1 MLNYELAIMFMLR
14 NNYVYNVELCTPY
27 FLNDLYFTYKK
38 THQLWLYFFFSFYVM
53 YNLVNFEAILYMI
66 LIDTIILINY
76 IYQGRIIL
84 IKKIKSL
91 GESQ

>member
-1 MLNYELAIMFMLR
+1 
-14 NNYVYNVELCTPY
+14 
-27 FLNDLYFTYKK
+27 
-38 THQLWLYFFFSFYVM
+38 
-53 YNLVNFEAILYMI
+53 MI
-66 LIDTIILINY
+66 LIDTNILINY

>member
-1 MLNYELAIMFMLR
+1 MLR

-38 THQLWLYFFFSFYVM
+38 PYQLWLYFFSFYIM
-53 YNLVNFEAILYMI
+53 YNLVNFDMI
-66 LIDTIILINY
+66 LIDTNILINY